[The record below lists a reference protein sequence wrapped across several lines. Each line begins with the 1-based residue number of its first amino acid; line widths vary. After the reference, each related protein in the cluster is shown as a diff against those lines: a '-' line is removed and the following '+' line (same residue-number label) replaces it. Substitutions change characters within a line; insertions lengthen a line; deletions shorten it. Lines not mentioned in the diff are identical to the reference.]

1 MDKVTALAVTAVAA
15 ILVGGFVAITLSH
28 NPTQDYLIL
37 LGGPAV
43 SGLLGALILKRTTAV
58 QQDLATVK
66 EATNGAL
73 TGALTDIKDTLA
85 TASVERQDI
94 AVTLMGSNDGP
105 GPRHNAPQVT
115 GTGPAV
121 PPTTQ

>member
-1 MDKVTALAVTAVAA
+1 MDKVTAIAITAVAA

-28 NPTQDYLIL
+28 NGTQDYLIL

-43 SGLLGALILKRTTAV
+43 SGLLGALILKRTVAV

-73 TGALTDIKDTLA
+73 TGSLAEIKDALGA
-85 TASVERQDI
+85 ASTERKAI
-94 AVTLMGSNDGP
+94 ASD
-105 GPRHNAPQVT
+105 A
-115 GTGPAV
+115 PAV
-121 PPTTQ
+121 QASHDAGCGGA